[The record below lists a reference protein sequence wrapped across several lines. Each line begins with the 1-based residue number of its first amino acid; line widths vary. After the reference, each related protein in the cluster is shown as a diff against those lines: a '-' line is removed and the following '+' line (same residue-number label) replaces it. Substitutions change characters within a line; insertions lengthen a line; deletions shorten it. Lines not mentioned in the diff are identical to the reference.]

1 MMNSQESQTVL
12 EPTSVTAPRKN
23 KPWLWILLSLLLVGG
38 GIGVWRYLTPAKN
51 TQASNA
57 ASQAPPAPVV
67 ETIALQS
74 GNGVKRINLLGQIEQ
89 TRASNY
95 S

>member
-12 EPTSVTAPRKN
+12 EPTSVTAPRKK

-57 ASQAPPAPVV
+57 AL
-67 ETIALQS
+67 I
-74 GNGVKRINLLGQIEQ
+74 
-89 TRASNY
+89 
-95 S
+95 